1 MIACFSMNYYYTLI
15 IINGGMN
22 QATGWVKRESEAQQ
36 KKVLLRG
43 KQSAL
48 HLPEPENR
56 GFNLRNWPWFRRGG
70 SFRSSSALKEL
81 KTNTEED
88 LNKEIKRKRWFNLI
102 SKFRVSHK

>member
-1 MIACFSMNYYYTLI
+1 MNYYYTLI
-15 IINGGMN
+15 IINGGMS

-56 GFNLRNWPWFRRGG
+56 GFNLRNWPWFRRG
-70 SFRSSSALKEL
+70 ALKEL
-81 KTNTEED
+81 NTNPEKD
-88 LNKEIKRKRWFNLI
+88 LNQEIKRKRWFNLI
-102 SKFRVSHK
+102 SKFRVPHK